1 MYVADNNV
9 IRKVTIPGGVVTTWA
24 NINNN
29 WGDNDGTLASA
40 QMQNIKAIT
49 QDTSQSN
56 LTLYIVDENKI
67 KKVTN
72 DGVETLAGGDYGYSD
87 GTFDSAKFREPKGML
102 VNSEGIY
109 IADSWKNKIRKMIS
123 FVICCL
129 LSLTDKIKSFMS

>member
-56 LTLYIVDENKI
+56 LTLYIV
-67 KKVTN
+67 
-72 DGVETLAGGDYGYSD
+72 
-87 GTFDSAKFREPKGML
+87 
-102 VNSEGIY
+102 
-109 IADSWKNKIRKMIS
+109 
-123 FVICCL
+123 
-129 LSLTDKIKSFMS
+129 